1 MVQKLPGIET
11 RAPGNRFPVN
21 FTVIIPTR
29 DQGRWIEDTIKSVL
43 DQPGTPPE
51 VLVYD
56 ACSTDNTSKVLERYH
71 DRIHWTRELD
81 RSQAN
86 AINKGF
92 RRATGEIVAWLNSDD
107 LYLPEAF
114 DHVRAAFTENPQLD
128 FIYGDAI
135 EVDSNGH
142 ILGPNLFT
150 EDFRLE
156 RLLLSH
162 DFICQPTF
170 FIRSEALARAEPLR
184 EDLHWFFDYDWLSR
198 LSLSGMHG
206 LRLRAFLAANRFH
219 PETKTNSGG
228 LERWR
233 EIMRTLAANP
243 GPPFLLRRSC
253 WVYSLEF
260 VIKELT
266 RLTADSAR
274 GNPMR
279 RILPPLHTAF
289 LRLVNPRSRKDI
301 QERFQ
306 RDIAPRGDT
315 IQGLWANAQT
325 QDTSQ
330 QTRNATKFHVRKSG
344 FKSAHL

>member
-1 MVQKLPGIET
+1 M
-11 RAPGNRFPVN
+11 N

-29 DQGRWIEDTIKSVL
+29 DQGRWIEDTLQSVL

-51 VLVYD
+51 VLVFD
-56 ACSTDNTSKVLERYH
+56 ACSADNTSEVLERYR
-71 DRIHWTRELD
+71 DRIHWTRETD
-81 RSQAN
+81 KSQAE

-92 RRATGEIVAWLNSDD
+92 SRATGEIVAWLNSDD

-114 DHVRAAFTENPQLD
+114 DHVRTAFTENPELD
-128 FIYGDAI
+128 FIYGDALEI
-135 EVDSNGH
+135 DSNGR

-150 EDFRLE
+150 EDFQIE

-170 FIRSEALARAEPLR
+170 FIRRNALARAEPLR
-184 EDLHWFFDYDWLSR
+184 EDLHWFFDYAWLSR
-198 LSLSGMHG
+198 LSLTGTRG
-206 LRLRAFLAANRFH
+206 LRLKAFLAANRFH

-228 LERWR
+228 LARWR
-233 EIMRTLAANP
+233 EVMRTLAVNP

-266 RLTADSAR
+266 RLTANGAR
-274 GNPMR
+274 KNPLNR
-279 RILPPLHTAF
+279 LLPMLHAAF
-289 LRLVNPRSRKDI
+289 LRLVNPRSREDI

-306 RDIAPRGDT
+306 REIAPLGGT
-315 IQGLWANAQT
+315 IQGLWANAKKQGT
-325 QDTSQ
+325 ETA
-330 QTRNATKFHVRKSG
+330 RA
-344 FKSAHL
+344 